1 MGLLLNAQT
10 SPTWSSILGAVPPR
24 GDSCRTLPVTRQPL
38 ALLQCFIEQVV
49 REASF
54 TGALFKAPETA
65 GNKTAKSLP
74 EAGLSWEH

>member
-1 MGLLLNAQT
+1 MGLLFNTQT
-10 SPTWSSILGAVPPR
+10 SPTGHPFSGPCHDLGTRAKR
-24 GDSCRTLPVTRQPL
+24 SPVTRQPL

-54 TGALFKAPETA
+54 MGALFKAPETA